1 MNKKHFLLIST
12 WALIMIF
19 TGMRAYGQ
27 NPAGQAASQAGSA
40 ASQAGNAAG
49 NAASQTGQAVGNAAS
64 QATNAAS
71 QAASDAKDDVTQ
83 ALDPEVK
90 AKVSAKLQKL
100 SDELNLT
107 DDQKAQLKP
116 VLQGEVKQLKGVHDD
131 SSLSADQ
138 KQQKMTEI
146 HDSAKSQI
154 GSILTPDQ
162 QKKLAELKDTDD
174 N

>member
-1 MNKKHFLLIST
+1 MNKKNFLLIST

-19 TGMRAYGQ
+19 AGVRAYSQ
-27 NPAGQAASQAGSA
+27 NPASQAASQAGSA

-49 NAASQTGQAVGNAAS
+49 NAASQAGDATSHAAA
-64 QATNAAS
+64 Q
-71 QAASDAKDDVTQ
+71 AKDDVTQ
-83 ALDPEVK
+83 TLDPEVK
-90 AKVSAKLQKL
+90 AKVAAKLQKL

-107 DDQKAQLKP
+107 DDQKTQLKP
-116 VLQGEVKQLKGVHDD
+116 VLQGEVKDLKGVHDD

-162 QKKLAELKDTDD
+162 QKKLAELKESDD